1 MSPTFRSILARPS
14 NRTQPNHTQHQATC
28 SQCGRST
35 TLPFQP
41 SQGKPVYCQACFQA
55 RRQNNTP
62 DRGNVNG
69 AVRSNHTMQSR
80 NNVNGAVRPDH
91 TMTSRSNVNGA
102 VRPKHSTQS
111 RNNVN
116 GAVRPD
122 HTMTSR
128 SNVNGAVRDRQ
139 PAPRSNV
146 NGAVRPNQTMPP
158 RSNVNGAV
166 RPNQTMPPRNNVNG
180 AVRPNQTMPPRNN
193 VNGAVRPN
201 QTMPPRNNVSGAVR
215 PNQAIPPRNN
225 VNGAVRPN
233 QTMPAR
239 GSVNGAAFARTP
251 QRPILRPDHTE
262 PAKAVDVALESWTVG
277 STFSDMP
284 LKQATK
290 ATIAKMGISEPTP
303 IQEKA
308 LPHLMAGRDLIGQA
322 RTGSGKTLAFA
333 VPIAERCD
341 PAVRRVQ
348 ALVLVPTRELA
359 IQVAGV
365 VEALASAHNLRLTL
379 LYGGRSLG
387 PEYGALRRGAQIV
400 IGTPGRTLDH
410 LRQETLDLSAVR
422 FFVLDEADEMLDRGF
437 ARDVEAIMAATPKDR
452 QTALLSATM
461 PAWVAQTAA
470 KHLRQPARVEVDA
483 GMQAPPSVEHLVYS
497 IQKSEKMNAL
507 RMLLDRREDAPVIV
521 FGKTKHGVKKLAQ
534 QLDDLGYPVSA
545 LQGNLSQNA
554 RERVMID
561 FRSGAASILVAT
573 NVAARGLDFES
584 IGQVI
589 NYDLPD
595 SELLFTHRVGR
606 TGRMGRVGEAITFIT
621 SEEETKWREIE
632 RGLGRRFTRAR
643 WPAAPAR

>member
-1 MSPTFRSILARPS
+1 M
-14 NRTQPNHTQHQATC
+14 
-28 SQCGRST
+28 
-35 TLPFQP
+35 
-41 SQGKPVYCQACFQA
+41 
-55 RRQNNTP
+55 
-62 DRGNVNG
+62 
-69 AVRSNHTMQSR
+69 
-80 NNVNGAVRPDH
+80 NGAVRPDH

-102 VRPKHSTQS
+102 VRP
-111 RNNVN
+111 
-116 GAVRPD
+116 
-122 HTMTSR
+122 
-128 SNVNGAVRDRQ
+128 
-139 PAPRSNV
+139 
-146 NGAVRPNQTMPP
+146 NQ
-158 RSNVNGAV
+158 A
-166 RPNQTMPPRNNVNG
+166 MPPRNNVNG
-180 AVRPNQTMPPRNN
+180 AVRPNQAMPPRNN

-201 QTMPPRNNVSGAVR
+201 QPCLRGTTSTARCAPTR
-215 PNQAIPPRNN
+215 PCLRNN

-333 VPIAERCD
+333 VPLAERCD

-365 VEALASAHNLRLTL
+365 VEALASAHNLRTTL

-437 ARDVEAIMAATPKDR
+437 ARDVEAIMAGTPKDR

-507 RMLLDRREDAPVIV
+507 RTLLDGRDDAPVIV
-521 FGKTKHGVKKLAQ
+521 FGKTKHGVKKLAK
-534 QLDDLGYPVSA
+534 QLDDLGYPVGA

-554 RERVMID
+554 REQVMMD

-606 TGRMGRVGEAITFIT
+606 TGRMGRAGEAITFIT
-621 SEEETKWREIE
+621 PEEETKWREIE
-632 RGLGRRFTRAR
+632 RGLGRRFTRER
-643 WPAAPAR
+643 WPAARQAAPAR

>member
-35 TLPFQP
+35 TLPFRP
-41 SQGKPVYCQACFQA
+41 SQGKPVYCQTCFQA

-91 TMTSRSNVNGA
+91 TMTSRSNVN
-102 VRPKHSTQS
+102 S
-111 RNNVN
+111 
-116 GAVRPD
+116 AVRPD

-128 SNVNGAVRDRQ
+128 SNVNGAVR
-139 PAPRSNV
+139 
-146 NGAVRPNQTMPP
+146 PNQ
-158 RSNVNGAV
+158 A
-166 RPNQTMPPRNNVNG
+166 MPPRNNVNG

-201 QTMPPRNNVSGAVR
+201 QAMPPRNNVNGAVR
-215 PNQAIPPRNN
+215 PNQAMPPRNNVNGAVRPNQAMPPRNN

-333 VPIAERCD
+333 VPLAERCD

-437 ARDVEAIMAATPKDR
+437 ARDVEAIMAGTPKDR

-507 RMLLDRREDAPVIV
+507 RTLLDGRDDAPVIV
-521 FGKTKHGVKKLAQ
+521 FGKTKHGVKKLAK
-534 QLDDLGYPVSA
+534 QLDDLGYPVGA

-554 RERVMID
+554 REQVMMD

-606 TGRMGRVGEAITFIT
+606 TGRMGRAGEAITFIT
-621 SEEETKWREIE
+621 PEEETKWREIE
-632 RGLGRRFTRAR
+632 RGLGRRFTRER
-643 WPAAPAR
+643 WPAARQAAPAR

>member
-35 TLPFQP
+35 TLPFRP

-102 VRPKHSTQS
+102 VRDRQPMPPRS
-111 RNNVN
+111 NVN

-122 HTMTSR
+122 HTMTS
-128 SNVNGAVRDRQ
+128 
-139 PAPRSNV
+139 
-146 NGAVRPNQTMPP
+146 

-201 QTMPPRNNVSGAVR
+201 QTMPPRNNVNGAVR
-215 PNQAIPPRNN
+215 PNQTMPPRRGATQPDNVN
-225 VNGAVRPN
+225 GAVRPNQTMPARRGSVNGAVRPN

-239 GSVNGAAFARTP
+239 GSVNGAAFVRTP
-251 QRPILRPDHTE
+251 QRPGPRPDHTE
-262 PAKAVDVALESWTVG
+262 PAKAVDVAPESWTVG

-437 ARDVEAIMAATPKDR
+437 ARDVEAIMAGTPKNR

-507 RMLLDRREDAPVIV
+507 RALLDGRDDAPVIV

-534 QLDDLGYPVSA
+534 QLDDLGYPVGA

-554 RERVMID
+554 RERVMLD

-606 TGRMGRVGEAITFIT
+606 TGRMGRAGEAITFIT
-621 SEEETKWREIE
+621 PEEETKWREIE

-643 WPAAPAR
+643 WPAARQAAPAR